1 MATLL
6 LAGIGSAIG
15 GALLPAG
22 ITAFGQ
28 TIAGAAIGQAIGG
41 TLGRAIDQTLFSPT
55 QTSTGPR
62 LDGLE
67 VQKSAEGSPLP
78 VVVGRGRIAGQVI
91 WATRLEEVTTTTSHG
106 GKGGGPKVESTEY
119 NYFANFAVALTD
131 CSTGPIRHFGRVWAD
146 GKPLDMSDL
155 TVRYYTGTQTQTPDP
170 LMVAKDGAAPA
181 YRGVSYVVFEGL
193 PLSDFGRRIPN
204 LTFEVWGQSGEME
217 DLIQGVDLI
226 PGSTEFGYSPTIIEK
241 STGPGATAREN
252 GIRVGPDS
260 DWKLSMDL
268 LETALPNC
276 GTVALVVSWFGTDLR
291 AKHCEIEPRVE
302 DKEKVTV
309 GRNWTASGLTR
320 ATANP
325 TSTVDGRPAFGSA
338 PDDQSVID
346 AIADLKARGFRVVLY
361 PFIMMDIEA
370 GNTLTTRDGGTGQAV
385 YPWRGRIGQAAAD
398 GTVASQITTFAGTA
412 AVGDFSTGTGVPVY
426 SGPNEWSYRRFI
438 LHLAALARN
447 AGGVDA
453 FLVGSELVDMTTATD
468 TSGIYPFVD
477 VLTTLAA
484 DVKTMLPSAQI
495 SYAADWSEYHSH
507 RDGADVYFHLDDFW
521 SSPYVDFVGIDNYL
535 PISDWR
541 PGTDHTDFNPDL
553 GHTSPYVLDYL
564 KANIEGGEYW
574 DWYYQTDADRDA
586 QIRTAIT
593 DGAYSEPWIY
603 RQKAIKDWW
612 SNSHHNR
619 PSGVR
624 DASPTAW
631 TVSAKP
637 VWFTEF
643 GCPAV
648 NLGPNQPNV
657 FLDQTSSESDLPH
670 YSSGVRD
677 EFAQRQYVRAMI
689 EYWTDNGGAMLD
701 PADMLVWC
709 WDARPWPE
717 FPRLTE
723 QWSDGPNWA
732 RGHWLNARAGCAPAG
747 EAIERQLSTHYGFTD
762 AKLDLSRCFGQAD
775 GLILSGPVSFR
786 DMLAPFEVA
795 LRLDAAE
802 FDGVLHIAARAAA
815 IPVADYVETDLVESG
830 TAPLY
835 QITTTSRE
843 ETPRAALVRYSDTD
857 RDYEPGAARASI
869 RENPGQAEAVADLAL
884 VSDLE
889 RMSAIADL
897 ILRAAAD
904 GREFVQFT
912 LPPSS
917 DLKPGEV
924 FTLTPRNGQP
934 IRFIADKITRGTSR
948 KVSASLWSGAVFGSV
963 GGPTRATAAMVRQP
977 STSALAYLLDLP
989 LLPGVDMADHQGLA
1003 VFLSDP
1009 WPGGVDL
1016 YRSTD
1021 LETGYS
1027 LNLRS
1032 GLSGATGE
1040 TIAALPPGKPDTWSG
1055 EVLDVLLYAGGLV
1068 SRSASDVL
1076 GGANALAI
1084 EHAPDVWEVVQYKN
1098 ATLIAAATWRLTG
1111 LLRGQLGTEWV
1122 RSEADLASGA
1132 RVVVLDQAVVPVTM
1146 EAADIDR
1153 AFNWRAVPT
1162 GQDALDGAVQAHA
1175 FIGAGRRPYAPAHL
1189 LATVDGTDLA
1199 LSWTRRTRIEGDTWP
1214 DSGDVPLGEAFE
1226 QYQVEVGPI
1235 ESPSITATV
1244 DDAQAVTLDVAGL
1257 SGVNEVRV
1265 SQVSETYGPGAATA
1279 LSLTL

>member
-41 TLGRAIDQTLFSPT
+41 TVGRAIDQTLFSPT
-55 QTSTGPR
+55 QTTTGPR

-106 GKGGGPKVESTEY
+106 GKGSGPKVESTEY
-119 NYFANFAVALTD
+119 SYFANFAVALTD

-146 GKPLDMSDL
+146 GKVLDLSDL
-155 TVRYYTGTQTQTPDP
+155 TVRYYNGTQTQTPDP

-181 YRGVSYVVFEGL
+181 YRGVSYVVFEAL
-193 PLSDFGRRIPN
+193 PLADFGRRIPN
-204 LTFEVWGQSGEME
+204 LTFEIWGQSGEME

-226 PGSTEFGYSPTIIEK
+226 PGSTEFGYSPSIVQK
-241 STGPGATAREN
+241 STGPGGNAREN
-252 GIRVGPDS
+252 AIRVGPDS
-260 DWKLSMDL
+260 DWKLSLDL

-291 AKHCEIEPRVE
+291 AKHCQIEPRVE
-302 DKEKVTV
+302 DRTKVMV

-320 ATANP
+320 ASANP
-325 TSTVDGRPAFGSA
+325 TSIVDGRPAFGSA
-338 PDDQSVID
+338 PDDQSVMD
-346 AIADLKARGFRVVLY
+346 AIVDLKARGFRVVLY

-412 AVGDFSTGTGVPVY
+412 AVGDFSTGSGVPAY
-426 SGPNEWSYRRFI
+426 SGPAEWSYRRFI

-453 FLVGSELVDMTTATD
+453 FLVGSELVDLTTATD
-468 TSGIYPFVD
+468 TGGTYPFVD

-484 DVKTMLPSAQI
+484 DVKTMLPSAQV

-507 RDGADVYFHLDDFW
+507 RNGADIYFHLDDFW
-521 SSPYVDFVGIDNYL
+521 SSPNVDFIGIDNYL

-541 PGTDHTDFNPDL
+541 PGTDHADFDATL

-574 DWYYQTDADRDA
+574 DWYYLNNADRDA

-612 SNSHHNR
+612 ANSHHNR
-619 PSGVR
+619 PGGVR
-624 DASPTAW
+624 DASPTVW
-631 TVSAKP
+631 TASAKP
-637 VWFTEF
+637 VWFTEY

-657 FLDQTSSESDLPH
+657 FLNETSSESDLPH

-689 EYWTDNGGAMLD
+689 EYWTENGGAMLA
-701 PADMLVWC
+701 PANMLAWC

-732 RGHWLNARAGCAPAG
+732 RGHWLNARAGCVPAA
-747 EAIERQLSTHYGFTD
+747 EAIERHLSFHYEFTA
-762 AKLDLSRCFGQAD
+762 AKLDVSRCYGQAD
-775 GLILSGPVSFR
+775 GLVLSGPVSFR
-786 DMLAPFEVA
+786 DMLAPFETA

-802 FDGVLHIAARAAA
+802 FDGVFHVSARAAA
-815 IPVADYVETDLVESG
+815 IPVADFLETDLVENS

-857 RDYEPGAARASI
+857 RDYQPGAARASI

-889 RMSAIADL
+889 RMSATADL

-934 IRFIADKITRGTSR
+934 IRFIADKITRGTTR

-963 GGPTRATAAMVRQP
+963 GSPRRAQTAMVRQP
-977 STSALAYLLDLP
+977 STSALPYLLDLP
-989 LLPGVDMADHQGLA
+989 LLPGVEMEDHQGLA
-1003 VFLSDP
+1003 AFLSDP

-1016 YRSTD
+1016 HRSPD
-1021 LETGYS
+1021 LETGYL

-1032 GLSGATGE
+1032 GLAGSVGE
-1040 TIAALPPGKPDTWSG
+1040 TTATLQPGNVGMWSM
-1055 EVLDVLLYAGGLV
+1055 ETFTVNLFSGGLV
-1068 SRSASDVL
+1068 SMSEQDVL
-1076 GGANALAI
+1076 DGANALAL
-1084 EHAPDVWEVVQYKN
+1084 EHAPGEWEVIQFQN
-1098 ATLIAAATWRLTG
+1098 ATLVAPNTWELSK
-1111 LLRGQLGTEWV
+1111 LLRGQLGTEWT
-1122 RSEADLASGA
+1122 RDPGGLAAGA
-1132 RVVVLDQAVVPVTM
+1132 RVVVLDSAVLPVAM
-1146 EAADIDR
+1146 SAADIDR
-1153 AFNWRAVPT
+1153 AFYWRAVPT
-1162 GQDALDGAVQAHA
+1162 GKDVLDGNFTSHA
-1175 FIGAGRRPYAPAHL
+1175 FTGAARRSYAPAHFR
-1189 LATVDGTDLA
+1189 AT
-1199 LSWTRRTRIEGDTWP
+1199 LSGLSLSLTWIRRTRIEGDTWP
-1214 DSGDVPLGEAFE
+1214 DTGDVPLGEAFE
-1226 QYQVEVGPI
+1226 RYLVELGP
-1235 ESPSITATV
+1235 EGSPLISQTV
-1244 DDAQAVTLDVAGL
+1244 DDLQSATMDVTGL
-1257 SGVNEVRV
+1257 SGTYEVRV
-1265 SQVSETYGPGAATA
+1265 SQVSETYGPGASAV